1 MKKIV
6 LASAMALV
14 IATTSAS
21 MGYFY
26 GNMIT
31 YPSFSAMEPSHPF
44 SDNEYELSTYRDEVE
59 YYVAQ
64 GKEYI
69 ENCENDIQTIQEERD
84 AAVDKINRVINE
96 YNDFV
101 TYGY

>member
-1 MKKIV
+1 MKKIA
-6 LASAMALV
+6 LASALALV
-14 IATTSAS
+14 IATASAS
-21 MGYFY
+21 MGYLY

-31 YPSFSAMEPSHPF
+31 YPSFSAMEPSRPF
-44 SDNEYELSTYRDEVE
+44 SDDEYELSAYRDEVE
-59 YYVAQ
+59 YYVSQ

-69 ENCENDIQTIQEERD
+69 ENCENDIQTIQQERD
-84 AAVDKINRVINE
+84 AAVDQINRVINE

>member
-1 MKKIV
+1 MKKII
-6 LASAMALV
+6 LASAMVLV
-14 IATTSAS
+14 IATASAS
-21 MGYFY
+21 MGYLY

-31 YPSFSAMEPSHPF
+31 YPSFSAMGPSRPF
-44 SDNEYELSTYRDEVE
+44 SDDEYELSAYRDEVE

-69 ENCENDIQTIQEERD
+69 ENCENDIQTIQEERN

>member
-1 MKKIV
+1 MKKII

-14 IATTSAS
+14 IATASAS
-21 MGYFY
+21 MGYLY

-31 YPSFSAMEPSHPF
+31 YPSFSAMDPSRPF
-44 SDNEYELSTYRDEVE
+44 SDDEYELSAYRDEVE

-69 ENCENDIQTIQEERD
+69 ENCDSDIQAIQEERN
-84 AAVDKINRVINE
+84 AAIDRINRVVNE